1 MSKVSV
7 FDHGWIDMV
16 FEGRNQNYGAYQL
29 RKQDARTTLLAL
41 ITGVGLLA
49 VLVSIPVAI
58 NYFQEKEIVF
68 GQPADELPD
77 PTIIHKVDLPKIN
90 LPEPEPAQATPS
102 GPAVTAPTTA
112 YTSYVAA
119 TTPTPVDLPT
129 INEVINTQPGTI
141 TQPGDGTTPFTI
153 NQPGTGGP
161 GTGPGHIDGT
171 GNEPFVTAMLDVAP
185 EYPGGLAKFYKEVAN
200 KFNAPEIGTS
210 KELKVFVSFVVE
222 KDGTMSNIKVLQD
235 PGYGMGAEAVK
246 VLQSIK
252 KKWKPGI
259 KNGKPVRAAYSLPIK
274 LNIH

>member
-29 RKQDARTTLLAL
+29 RKQDARTTILAF
-41 ITGVGLLA
+41 ITGVAFLA

-58 NYFQEKEIVF
+58 NYFRDKTTVVTDDT
-68 GQPADELPD
+68 PLPD
-77 PTIIHKVDLPKIN
+77 VVVVEDYGTKIIS
-90 LPEPEPAQATPS
+90 PEPIVEPAQPS
-102 GPAVTAPTTA
+102 GPAATAPTTA
-112 YTSYVAA
+112 FTNYTAA
-119 TTPTPVDLPT
+119 TNPEPIDIPNTQDL
-129 INEVINTQPGTI
+129 IDSQPGTV
-141 TQPGDGTTPFTI
+141 TQPGDGTTAFTI
-153 NQPGTGGP
+153 DQPGTGGP
-161 GTGPGHIDGT
+161 GTGTGTIDGT
-171 GNEPFVTAMLDVAP
+171 GNEPIVTAMLDIAP

-222 KDGTMSNIKVLQD
+222 KNGTMSNIRALQD
-235 PGYGMGAEAVK
+235 PGYGMGAEAIK
-246 VLQSIK
+246 VLESIK

-259 KNGKPVRAAYSLPIK
+259 KNGKPVRTAYSLPIK